1 MLRLRELVVIDT
13 QWIVDGISRIIRD
26 FEIHKFDVDKE
37 AVRIAGEHFR
47 ELERNG
53 VLYHDLLQHLWSEP
67 KFAKMQA
74 RLAELQQI
82 TPGIP
87 AALHNARALS
97 VPAARSELTMPATA
111 GGAARVDGVLWLR
124 GPCASQART

>member
-1 MLRLRELVVIDT
+1 MIACLATLLRLRELVVIDT

-87 AALHNARALS
+87 AA
-97 VPAARSELTMPATA
+97 RSELTMPATA
-111 GGAARVDGVLWLR
+111 GGAARADGVLWLR